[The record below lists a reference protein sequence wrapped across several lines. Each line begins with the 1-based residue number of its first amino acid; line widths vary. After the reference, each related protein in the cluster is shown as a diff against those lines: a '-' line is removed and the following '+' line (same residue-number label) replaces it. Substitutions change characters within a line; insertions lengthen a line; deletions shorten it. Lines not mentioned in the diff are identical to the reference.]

1 MANKFLVHASEDFI
15 GVATEDIRKDETIE
29 GTYLDNNKK
38 NTVKA
43 IEDISLGHKIA
54 LKDIKKGE
62 KIMEYKEWIGI
73 ATKDIKKG
81 EHVHIHN
88 IKTMRW

>member
-1 MANKFLVHASEDFI
+1 MVNKFLVHATADFV
-15 GVATEDIRKDETIE
+15 GVATDDIKKDETIE

-43 IEDISLGHKIA
+43 IEDIPLGHKIA

-62 KIMEYKEWIGI
+62 KIMEYKETIGVAAKNI
-73 ATKDIKKG
+73 RKG
-81 EHVHIHN
+81 EHVHTHN
-88 IKTMRW
+88 IKTLRW